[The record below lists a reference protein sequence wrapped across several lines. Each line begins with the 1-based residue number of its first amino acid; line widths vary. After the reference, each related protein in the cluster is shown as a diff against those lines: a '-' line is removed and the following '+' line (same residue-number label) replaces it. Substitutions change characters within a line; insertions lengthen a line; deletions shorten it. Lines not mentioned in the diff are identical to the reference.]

1 MKLYNLKLIF
11 CLTAVF
17 FISAVGISQKN
28 FAKEADNAFMNESF
42 YSAIELYKKA
52 EVKEKKP
59 AEKARINFQIA
70 ECYRHMIEP
79 EQAQTFYN
87 RCIMLKYDKDHP
99 ELYIY
104 LADVLK
110 EQGDYKAAQENYNN
124 YLAVDANS
132 SVAKE
137 GAESC
142 KKAIEWTDDPTKH
155 FIQNEIQI
163 NTDHYDYSSAWG
175 DKKHE
180 TLIFSS
186 SREGSTGD
194 AVDLRTG
201 ESFMDLWATTR
212 DNKGKW
218 GEPMPLPATI
228 NTEDNEGA
236 SVLTKKGDILFF
248 TRCPREKKT
257 NIGCDIFYANKQ
269 GDGWK
274 KAQKVVLKP
283 DGADSLSC
291 GHPTIDMTGNL
302 MIFASDLPGGQGG
315 KDLWY
320 TEFNK
325 RDKVWGEPVNLGPT
339 INTSGDEMFPHLTD
353 KKMLY
358 FSSTGHSGMG
368 GLDIFKAEH
377 AADKTWENVEN
388 LRYPLNSAEHDF
400 GIIFERG
407 SDDRRGF
414 FTSNRNGGKGK
425 DDLYSFNLPD
435 ILFSLVVYVTNKD
448 DNEPVPGVTV
458 SLKGDDGSEVVRT
471 TDAEGKLVFEKENK
485 KRFINKETSYNL
497 EVSKEEY
504 LVATNTISTKG
515 EEKSKRFLEEVF
527 LQPVVD
533 KKGKKIV
540 IDFPE
545 VQYAYDKWDLLVDQ
559 RINSKDSLDYLF
571 NTLTQNP
578 KIVIELQA
586 HTDCRGS
593 SRYNKDLSQKR
604 AQSCVDYLIS
614 KGIPADRMVPVGY
627 GESTPRAEG
636 LECKSIEKMGTKEEQ
651 EAAHQRNRRTQF
663 RVLSSDYMV
672 PEQD

>member
-87 RCIMLKYDKDHP
+87 RCVMLKYDKDHP

-320 TEFNK
+320 AEFNK

-407 SDDRRGF
+407 SESRCGRVCPRRLDHRGEH
-414 FTSNRNGGKGK
+414 R
-425 DDLYSFNLPD
+425 LRLA
-435 ILFSLVVYVTNKD
+435 
-448 DNEPVPGVTV
+448 VP
-458 SLKGDDGSEVVRT
+458 
-471 TDAEGKLVFEKENK
+471 A
-485 KRFINKETSYNL
+485 
-497 EVSKEEY
+497 
-504 LVATNTISTKG
+504 A
-515 EEKSKRFLEEVF
+515 
-527 LQPVVD
+527 
-533 KKGKKIV
+533 
-540 IDFPE
+540 
-545 VQYAYDKWDLLVDQ
+545 
-559 RINSKDSLDYLF
+559 
-571 NTLTQNP
+571 
-578 KIVIELQA
+578 
-586 HTDCRGS
+586 
-593 SRYNKDLSQKR
+593 
-604 AQSCVDYLIS
+604 
-614 KGIPADRMVPVGY
+614 AD
-627 GESTPRAEG
+627 
-636 LECKSIEKMGTKEEQ
+636 
-651 EAAHQRNRRTQF
+651 
-663 RVLSSDYMV
+663 
-672 PEQD
+672 

>member
-1 MKLYNLKLIF
+1 MKLIL

-17 FISAVGISQKN
+17 YLTVLGTSQKN

-42 YSAIELYKKA
+42 FSAIELYKKA

-70 ECYRHMIEP
+70 ECYRMMVEP
-79 EQAQTFYN
+79 AQAQTFYK
-87 RCIMLKYDKDHP
+87 RSVMLKYDKDHP

-110 EQGDYKAAQENYNN
+110 EQGDYKSAEENYNN
-124 YLAVDANS
+124 YLAIDPS
-132 SVAKE
+132 SVLAKE

-142 KKAIEWTDDPTKH
+142 KKAIEWTDEPTKH

-180 TLIFSS
+180 TIIFSS
-186 SREGSTGD
+186 SREGSTGE
-194 AVDLRTG
+194 AVDMRTG
-201 ESFMDLWATTR
+201 ESYMDLWSSTR

-218 GEPMPLPATI
+218 GEPMPLPLTI

-236 SVLTKKGDILFF
+236 SVLNKKGDQMFF
-248 TRCPREKKT
+248 TRCPREKKS
-257 NIGCDIFYANKQ
+257 NIGCDIFTAKKQ

-274 KAQKVVLKP
+274 KAELVVLKP

-302 MIFASDLPGGQGG
+302 MIFASDLPGGFGG

-325 RDKVWGEPVNLGPT
+325 RDKVWGEPINLGAT
-339 INTSGDEMFPHLTD
+339 INTTGDEMFPHLTD
-353 KKMLY
+353 KKALY
-358 FSSTGHSGMG
+358 FSSTGHPGMG
-368 GLDIFKAEH
+368 GLDIFKAENSG
-377 AADKTWENVEN
+377 DKVWENVEN

-407 SDDRRGF
+407 SDERRGF
-414 FTSNRNGGKGK
+414 FTSNRDGGKGK

-435 ILFSLVVYVTNKD
+435 ILFSLVVYVTNKI
-448 DNEPVPGVTV
+448 DNEPVAGVTV

-471 TDAEGKLVFEKENK
+471 TDAEGKLVFEEEGK
-485 KRFINKETSYNL
+485 KRFILKETSYNL
-497 EVSKEEY
+497 EVSKDEF
-504 LVATNTISTKG
+504 LAATNTISTKG

-527 LQPVVD
+527 LQPVVNEV
-533 KKGKKIV
+533 GEAIV

-559 RINSKDSLDYLF
+559 RINSQDSLDYLY

-578 KIVIELQA
+578 NIVIELQA

-627 GESTPRAEG
+627 GESTPRADG
-636 LECKSIEKMGTKEEQ
+636 LECKSIDKMGTKEEQ

-663 RVLSSDYMV
+663 RVLSSDYKA